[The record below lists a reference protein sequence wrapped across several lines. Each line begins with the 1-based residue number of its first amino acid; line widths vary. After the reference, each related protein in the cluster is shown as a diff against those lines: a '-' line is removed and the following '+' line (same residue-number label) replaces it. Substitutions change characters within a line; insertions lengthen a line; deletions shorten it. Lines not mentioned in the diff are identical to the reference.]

1 MPILAAQM
9 LTFDYSALTYCPA
22 YESVLLNEALMH
34 QPASTIS
41 EIDARLRV
49 LAIRLQQQERIIE
62 SVQPGPGRLEAL
74 STYAELLRRQHDLQ
88 MQRQWL
94 SLSDSDGWNLSG
106 TIATAKA

>member
-1 MPILAAQM
+1 
-9 LTFDYSALTYCPA
+9 
-22 YESVLLNEALMH
+22 MH
-34 QPASTIS
+34 HPTSTIS

-62 SVQPGPGRLEAL
+62 SVQPGPGRFEAL
-74 STYAELLRRQHDLQ
+74 STYGELLRRQHDLQ

-106 TIATAKA
+106 SLGAKA